1 VGIPVDSSLRQT
13 GSAPA
18 PAARTPVPA
27 GPPLLRRL
35 VAAGVVPAEDLD
47 ALGGPERDAVL
58 RAAGDEPLLEALV
71 AARLATEYQAIRVK
85 SGRLHGL
92 VLGNYRVLDRVGS
105 GGMGVVY
112 RGEHRQ
118 LRTPV
123 AIKALHPTPDQSPR
137 ALARFFQE
145 ARAVGRLR
153 HPNIV
158 AAVDAGE
165 EPAVGPDC
173 PAIPYFVMELV
184 PGTDLEL
191 AVAAQPFS
199 VGFACHVAHQV
210 ADALIEAHR
219 HGLVHRDIKPSN
231 VIVTPDGQAKLLDF
245 GLARLPT
252 EERLTRSGAQLGT
265 VGYMSPEQARN
276 AHAVDARAD
285 VFGLGATLYYAVTGQ
300 APYSDSPA
308 FAAAPPSARALRPD
322 VPAGL
327 DAVLARMMAHD
338 PAHRYPSAEAV
349 MRALLPYLPAAGS
362 RFAAHAASA
371 CVPVPAPRGTPT
383 VAAPTSAKSTADP
396 VARRVL
402 IVDDQPDIRR
412 LCRVSLAAEGIACDE
427 AGAGPDAV
435 EQAAKAPYD
444 LVLLDV
450 DLPGFGGEEVLRR
463 LRQRPPSPHLKV
475 VMFSGAASGDELS
488 RILLAGAD
496 DFLTKPFS
504 MVQLRARVKSALRLK
519 EAQDLSDRLNRE
531 LLQLNRELE
540 QTLED
545 RDGELIRARNG
556 LVLALAKLVEHRSA
570 ETGSHLMRLQR
581 YCRALVEEAAQL
593 PAFAPLLDENFARTL
608 EDAVP
613 LHDIGKAALPD
624 HVLNKPGPLDANERL
639 VMQTHTTT
647 GAETLREVARRH
659 PFATGFLHMAID
671 IARSHHERW
680 DGAGYP
686 DRLAGEDIPL
696 AARIVALGDVYD
708 ALRSKRVYKPALSHT
723 TAVMT
728 ITEGSP
734 GQFDPALVE
743 VFRSCADQFDRIF
756 RDLAVRLLLE
766 RLVRL
771 GDLAG
776 RRVAGVGVDGVL
788 QLELAPLLHPHQ
800 VFLALLRGEA
810 AL

>member
-1 VGIPVDSSLRQT
+1 VGTSLIPPLIQGDAVPRS
-13 GSAPA
+13 PA
-18 PAARTPVPA
+18 PQSTA
-27 GPPLLRRL
+27 GSPLLRRL
-35 VAAGVVPAEDLD
+35 LAAGVVPADDFDALAAGERQAIDREPDDARLLD
-47 ALGGPERDAVL
+47 ALLATG
-58 RAAGDEPLLEALV
+58 LLTDHQ
-71 AARLATEYQAIRVK
+71 AARVQA
-85 SGRLHGL
+85 GRLHGL
-92 VLGNYRVLDRVGS
+92 VLGNYRVFDRIGT

-123 AIKALHPTPDQSPR
+123 AIKALHPAPEHSPR
-137 ALARFFQE
+137 TLARFFQE

-165 EPAVGPDC
+165 EPAAGPDA

-191 AVAAQPFS
+191 MAAAGPMPVA
-199 VGFACHVAHQV
+199 FACHVAHQV

-245 GLARLPT
+245 GLARLPG
-252 EERLTRSGAQLGT
+252 EDRLTRTGAQLGT
-265 VGYMSPEQARN
+265 VGYMAPEQARN

-285 VFGLGATLYYAVTGQ
+285 VFGLGATLFYAVTGQ
-300 APYSDSPA
+300 VPYSDLPV

-327 DAVLARMMAHD
+327 DAVLSRMMAAD

-349 MRALLPYLPAAGS
+349 MRALLPYLPSPSHRSAVIS
-362 RFAAHAASA
+362 RGDT
-371 CVPVPAPRGTPT
+371 PKPARLPTPT
-383 VAAPTSAKSTADP
+383 TAVEVVARPTADAAPS
-396 VARRVL
+396 RVL

-412 LCRVSLAAEGIACDE
+412 LCRVALVAEGFACDE

-435 EQAAKAPYD
+435 ALAARHPYD

-450 DLPGFGGEEVLRR
+450 DLPGFSGEEVLRR
-463 LRQRPPSPHLKV
+463 LRQSPPTPHLKI
-475 VMFSGAASGDELS
+475 VMFSGAANGDELS
-488 RILLAGAD
+488 RILLGGAD

-504 MVQLRARVKSALRLK
+504 MVQLRARVKSALKLK
-519 EAQDLSDRLNRE
+519 DAQDRSDVLNRQ
-531 LLQLNRELE
+531 LLALNAELE
-540 QTLED
+540 QAVEA

-570 ETGSHLMRLQR
+570 ETGSHLLRLQR
-581 YCRALVEEAAQL
+581 YCRTLAEEAVAV
-593 PAFAPLLDENFARTL
+593 PAFGPLLDANFIRTL
-608 EDAVP
+608 EDSAP

-624 HVLNKPGPLDANERL
+624 HVLNKPGPLDANERI
-639 VMQTHTTT
+639 VMQTHTTI
-647 GAETLREVARRH
+647 GADTLREVARRH

-671 IARSHHERW
+671 IARHHHERW
-680 DGAGYP
+680 DGTGYP
-686 DRLAGEDIPL
+686 DRLAGANIPL
-696 AARIVALGDVYD
+696 AARVLALADVYD
-708 ALRSKRVYKPALSHT
+708 ALRSRRVYKPGLTHT

-734 GQFDPALVE
+734 GHFDPALLE
-743 VFRSCADQFDRIF
+743 VFRKTADQFDRIF
-756 RDLAVRLLLE
+756 REFND
-766 RLVRL
+766 
-771 GDLAG
+771 
-776 RRVAGVGVDGVL
+776 
-788 QLELAPLLHPHQ
+788 
-800 VFLALLRGEA
+800 
-810 AL
+810 